1 MNEEIPIP
9 DGDLTEEQKIF
20 VSNLSDEELNGV
32 DQLILSIASYRWK
45 KVAMLVATVMFDYP
59 DAFDELPDVFYSSR
73 IRKLVEEG
81 KLESQGNLM
90 YMRFSEVRLPNC
102 E

>member
-32 DQLILSIASYRWK
+32 DQFILSIASYRWK
-45 KVAMLVATVMFDYP
+45 KVAMLVAKVMFDYP
-59 DAFDELPDVFYSSR
+59 GAIDELPDVFYSSR
-73 IRKLVEEG
+73 IQKLVEEG

-90 YMRFSEVRLPNC
+90 YMRYSEVRLPNC